1 VQERTLLPLS
11 QLNAAPQNPRPAS
24 SGIPSVRS
32 SAPGDHVR
40 DYARLKEA
48 WKARTEEET
57 SKIQGGVDLKPLPA
71 HNVGDR
77 SLSPISAENKS
88 LQQPRRFHLTHHLS
102 SIPGPSNSRQI
113 QRRKIDLRP
122 PLATFIERYT
132 VSFKHQRNP
141 IYQSNPVDKVIDLQ
155 HDQSEATQ
163 LASGDKPPILDA
175 LQSSK
180 RAPTKSF
187 VIAEAQSERKGTS
200 IQDHPS
206 TWDHDSDQLAD
217 ELAALAMEFDPE
229 AKIKAAE
236 LEANVLKSPPP
247 TAVPDDS
254 DRMAL
259 DDNDFVYE
267 TYIKVQHD
275 QGQTTIVDIDDWD
288 NKVGVLVIDE
298 EVEDLWNKYVDSD
311 HDDDW
316 DEEDS
321 NGESKLFWSF
331 SHANP
336 PSLAEDNPANDY
348 PEDEV
353 SSDDQFSRN
362 PYKYRQYDS
371 DNEYDDDYD
380 DKW

>member
-1 VQERTLLPLS
+1 MQECTIIPLS
-11 QLNAAPQNPRPAS
+11 QLNAAPQNARPAS

-32 SAPGDHVR
+32 SAPGDDVR

-48 WKARTEEET
+48 WKARTEEGT
-57 SKIQGGVDLKPLPA
+57 SKIQEGIVLKPLA
-71 HNVGDR
+71 AQNAGDT
-77 SLSPISAENKS
+77 SLSPISAEDKS
-88 LQQPRRFHLTHHLS
+88 LQHPRRFHLTRHLS
-102 SIPGPSNSRQI
+102 SAPGPSASGRF
-113 QRRKIDLRP
+113 QRGKIDIRP
-122 PLATFIERYT
+122 PLATFIERHT
-132 VSFKHQRNP
+132 ASFKHQRNP

-155 HDQSEATQ
+155 HDQNEAPQ
-163 LASGDKPPILDA
+163 LVSDDKAPLLEV

-187 VIAEAQSERKGTS
+187 VIAEPQSERKGNS

-229 AKIKAAE
+229 AKSKAVE
-236 LEANVLKSPPP
+236 LEANMMKSPPP
-247 TAVPDDS
+247 SAVPDDS

-275 QGQTTIVDIDDWD
+275 QGQTTLADIDDWD
-288 NKVGVLVIDE
+288 AKVGVLVIDE

-321 NGESKLFWSF
+321 NGESMALFGKF
-331 SHANP
+331 
-336 PSLAEDNPANDY
+336 
-348 PEDEV
+348 
-353 SSDDQFSRN
+353 
-362 PYKYRQYDS
+362 
-371 DNEYDDDYD
+371 
-380 DKW
+380 